1 MSELRSIFWKNEKI
15 ILIDQTRLPG
25 EEVWLEITQ
34 TPQLA
39 ECIKSLA
46 VRGAP
51 ALGVAGALGLRLVS
65 RYFQGKISARLRAE
79 LEENYRFLKS
89 TRPTAVNLAW
99 ALDKVMTGVRQAP
112 DNLEALHKTVWEIS
126 QEIVTGE
133 EEYCRSMAAFGN
145 PLIPKG
151 ARILTHCN
159 TGALATGGIGTA
171 LGVVKTAWKAGKGI
185 FVWVDE
191 TRPLLQGARLTAW
204 ELSREKIPYK
214 IISDNMAGFVLKQG
228 LADLVIVGA
237 DRITRNGDTA
247 NKIGTY
253 SLAVLSKYHKV
264 PFYVAAPYST
274 VDFSLKSGSEI
285 PIEERKRE
293 EVLGYRD
300 CLWSPKDAQVYNP
313 AFDVTPGKLITA
325 IITEKG
331 VVYPPFVRNLRAVL
345 KAGGK

>member
-1 MSELRSIFWKNEKI
+1 MSELRSIKWQNEKI
-15 ILIDQTRLPG
+15 ILIDQTLLPHREEWREIELVPELG
-25 EEVWLEITQ
+25 E
-34 TPQLA
+34 A
-39 ECIKSLA
+39 IKTLA

-65 RYFQGKISARLRAE
+65 RNFKGQDPLKLKAD
-79 LEENYRFLKS
+79 LEENAARLNA

-99 ALDKVMTGVRQAP
+99 ALKRVMEQVRLAP
-112 DNLEALHKTVWEIS
+112 DRLDAVQKAVWEVS
-126 QEIVTGE
+126 EEILRSE
-133 EEYCRSMAAFGN
+133 EEYCRQIAAYGS
-145 PLIPKG
+145 PLIPRG
-151 ARILTHCN
+151 ARVITHCN

-171 LGVVKTAWKAGKGI
+171 LGVVKTAWEQHRDL

-204 ELSREKIPYK
+204 ELEREKIPYK

-228 LADLVIVGA
+228 MADLAIVGA

-253 SLAVLSKYHKV
+253 SLAVLARYHKI
-264 PFYVAAPYST
+264 PFYVAAPSST
-274 VDFSLKSGSEI
+274 VDLSLKTGEEI

-300 CLWSPKDAQVYNP
+300 CLWAPREALVYNP
-313 AFDVTPGKLITA
+313 AFDVTPGKLISG

-331 VVYPPFVRNLRAVL
+331 VAYPPYRKNLAALLGSR
-345 KAGGK
+345 